1 MDYST
6 IDAALEELA
15 PYGPDLRNGLTSHAP
30 MVVEALAALGR
41 PGALRPWLDRYR
53 DGLLPRPRP
62 TARIPRGGWRA
73 ALGATDRTEDWSVFF
88 TDALADAPWR
98 DVLARWTV
106 RLAPGFCGSAMH
118 GIIRVG
124 HAARSLAASQTAPRL
139 RELAD
144 ALGYWAANYQT
155 LPTATRAPR
164 ARGAGAA
171 IAEVPVVPAA
181 ERRFT
186 GTIVS
191 SLEALDGFPPFAP
204 VIGWL
209 DVRGAS
215 PDAIVSDL
223 SETFSRVYLANAHDV
238 LSTIVFVHGVTGVVA
253 LRSILP
259 HLDDAAARDLVA
271 FAWQGSCALYA
282 AFATGGPRPE
292 RVAAPPEPPDAL
304 VDLAIANG
312 DEHGIKLT
320 EACLREHAMRP
331 SPAYLAAARHAI
343 GALAAAA

>member
-6 IDAALEELA
+6 IDSALEELA

-30 MVVEALAALGR
+30 MVVEALGAMDRAD
-41 PGALRPWLDRYR
+41 ALRPWLDRYR

-62 TARIPRGGWRA
+62 TTRIAPDGWRA

-88 TDALADAPWR
+88 TEALAEAPWA

-124 HAARSLAASQTAPRL
+124 HAVRSLAASPTPPRL

-144 ALGYWAANYQT
+144 ALGYWAANYQA
-155 LPTATRAPR
+155 LPTATGAPR
-164 ARGAGAA
+164 ALPAAAA
-171 IAEVPVVPAA
+171 IAEVPLVPEAQ
-181 ERRFT
+181 RRFA

-191 SLEALDGFPPFAP
+191 SLEALDAFPPFAP
-204 VIGWL
+204 VIGLL
-209 DVRGAS
+209 DVHAAA
-215 PDAIVSDL
+215 PDALVSDL
-223 SETFSRVYLANAHDV
+223 SEAFCRVYLANAHDT

-259 HLDDAAARDLVA
+259 HLDDAAARALVA

-282 AFATGGPRPE
+282 AFATGAPRPD
-292 RVAAPPEPPDAL
+292 RVAAPAESWDTL
-304 VDLAIANG
+304 VDRAIANG
-312 DEHGIKLT
+312 DEHAIKLT
-320 EACLREHAMRP
+320 EACLREDALRP
-331 SPAYLAAARHAI
+331 SAAYLASARHAI
-343 GALAAAA
+343 GPLVAV